1 MLESVVFRA
10 VTWCE
15 RRATTVIALMLLVAI
30 AAAIYVTHA
39 FRMDTDTANMIS
51 PTLPWRQQVAHFNE
65 LFPQNTGLLVVVVD
79 GKTPDAAE
87 DATAAL
93 FQKMSTRNDLFL
105 SVRRPDGGPYFEQH
119 GLLYLPKDQVQKI
132 ADSVIAAQ
140 PFIGSLTADPSLR
153 GLFNTLSTFVQGVES
168 NAIPVSRLEKP
179 LAAISRTL
187 SDALAGGK
195 QPLSWQTL
203 LIDRPAD
210 QNSLRHLI
218 LAQPKRDFTALKPGA
233 AASQFVRDQVKELGL
248 TAESGVSVRLTGPV
262 ALNDEEFG
270 TVAEGMG
277 LALAVCVALVLVFL
291 FAALRS
297 VKLIVATFATLIVG
311 LVLTFA
317 FAFLTIGSLNLIS
330 VGFAVM
336 FIGLSIDFGIQFG
349 VRYGQERFEHG
360 DAAALG
366 RTGSAMARPL
376 ALAAAAIA
384 LGFAAFIP
392 TAYRGVSE
400 LGLIALAGMAI
411 TLVLNFTLL
420 PALLTVLKPRS
431 APREMG
437 FAWAASVD
445 AFLLKRRWAVVGVW
459 ALITVA
465 GFALSPRMT
474 FDFNPLHLKDP
485 QAESMATMLDL
496 MRDPLRTPYEA
507 ELLAP
512 DIKTATEIAAKLKQ
526 LPEVY
531 AVITAQSLVPQDQKD
546 KIAILADLND
556 LMALSLEPVS
566 VAPAPSDDEVRAAL
580 RHCAERLRQA
590 MASSDIAMQLARL
603 LDQAAEEDPALYPQL
618 KKMLIDG
625 LMPRLTALKAAMTA
639 GEVNL
644 DTLPP
649 EVKRDWIAADGS
661 ARIAVFPSGDD
672 NNSENLAKFVAALRS
687 VAPDVTGPAVQI
699 YESGRA
705 VSDAFRT
712 ATLTALL
719 AVSLL
724 LFLVLR
730 RVRDVLYALAPLLAA
745 GGSVIL
751 IMVAFGMP
759 LNFANVI
766 ALPLLLGIGIA
777 FDIYFVVNWRRG
789 VKHPLSTATARAVLF
804 SALAT
809 GSSFGGLAVSNHPG
823 TASIGALLL
832 LGLAVV
838 LATIFTL
845 MPALMGEPPAADR
858 TGSGGGA

>member
-15 RRATTVIALMLLVAI
+15 RRAFAVVA
-30 AAAIYVTHA
+30 AMVLAAILAGVYVTHA

-51 PTLPWRQQVAHFNE
+51 PSLPWRQQVAHFNA

-79 GKTPDAAE
+79 GKTPDATE

-93 FQKMSTRNDLFL
+93 FQKMQGRTDLFM
-105 SVRRPDGGPYFEQH
+105 SVRRPDGGPYFAQH
-119 GLLYLPKDQVQKI
+119 GLLYLKKEEVQKI
-132 ADSVIAAQ
+132 ADSVIEAQ

-153 GLFNTLSTFVQGVES
+153 GLFDTLSTFVQGVES
-168 NAIPVSRLEKP
+168 NAVPIDRLEKP

-187 SDALAGGK
+187 SDGLAGGK

-210 QNSLRHLI
+210 SRTLRHII
-218 LAQPKRDFTALKPGA
+218 LAQPKRDFSALKPGA
-233 AASQFVRDQVKELGL
+233 VASQFVRDQVKALGI
-248 TAESGVSVRLTGPV
+248 AETGVTVRLTGPV

-277 LALAVCVALVLVFL
+277 LALVVSVALVLLFL

-297 VKLIVATFATLIVG
+297 VKLIFATFATLIVG
-311 LVLTFA
+311 LLLTFA

-349 VRYGQERFEHG
+349 VRYGQERFEQG
-360 DAAALG
+360 AAGSPSESILG
-366 RTGSAMARPL
+366 RTGRAMARPL

-431 APREMG
+431 VPREMG
-437 FAWAASVD
+437 FTWAAGVD
-445 AFLLKRRWAVVGVW
+445 AFLLKRRWIVVGIW
-459 ALITVA
+459 TLITIA
-465 GFALSPRMT
+465 GLALSPRLS

-485 QAESMATMLDL
+485 NVESMATMLDL
-496 MRDPLRTPYEA
+496 MHDPLSTPYES

-531 AVITAQSLVPQDQKD
+531 AAVTAQSLVPQDQEEKL
-546 KIAILADLND
+546 AILADLND
-556 LMALSLEPVS
+556 LMGLSLEPVS
-566 VAPAPSDDEVRAAL
+566 VREPPTDDEVRVAF
-580 RHCAERLRQA
+580 RRCAEKLRQG
-590 MASSDIAMQLARL
+590 MASSEIAMGLARL
-603 LDQAAEEDPALYPQL
+603 LDQAAEADPAVYPQL
-618 KKMLIDG
+618 KRMLVDG
-625 LMPRLTALKAAMTA
+625 LMPRLAALKAAMTA
-639 GEVNL
+639 GPVTLE
-644 DTLPP
+644 TLPP
-649 EVKRDWIAADGS
+649 EVKRDWIAADGT
-661 ARIAVFPSGDD
+661 ARVAIFPTGDD
-672 NNSENLAKFVAALRS
+672 NNSENLAKFVASLRT
-687 VAPDVTGPAVQI
+687 VAPDITGPAVQI

-712 ATLTALL
+712 ATLTAL
-719 AVSLL
+719 VTVTLL

-730 RVRDVLYALAPLLAA
+730 RLRDVLYALAPLVAAA
-745 GGSVIL
+745 GAVIL
-751 IMVAFGMP
+751 VMVVCGMP
-759 LNFANVI
+759 LNFANII

-777 FDIYFVVNWRRG
+777 FDIYFAVNWRRG
-789 VKHPLSTATARAVLF
+789 IEHPLSTATARAVLF

-838 LATIFTL
+838 LATIFTF
-845 MPALMGEPPAADR
+845 MPALMGRPP
-858 TGSGGGA
+858 GAR

>member
-15 RRATTVIALMLLVAI
+15 RRAFAVVA
-30 AAAIYVTHA
+30 AMVLAAILAGVYVTHA

-51 PTLPWRQQVAHFNE
+51 PSLPWRQQVAHFNA

-79 GKTPDAAE
+79 GKTPDATE

-93 FQKMSTRNDLFL
+93 FQKMQGRTDLFM
-105 SVRRPDGGPYFEQH
+105 SVRRPDGGPYFAQH
-119 GLLYLPKDQVQKI
+119 GLLYLKKEEVQKI
-132 ADSVIAAQ
+132 ADSVIEAQ

-153 GLFNTLSTFVQGVES
+153 GLFDTLSTFVQGVES
-168 NAIPVSRLEKP
+168 NAVPIDRLEKP

-187 SDALAGGK
+187 SDGLAGGK

-210 QNSLRHLI
+210 SRTLRHII
-218 LAQPKRDFTALKPGA
+218 LAQPKRDFSALKPGA
-233 AASQFVRDQVKELGL
+233 VASQFVRDQVKALGI
-248 TAESGVSVRLTGPV
+248 AETGVTVRLTGPV

-277 LALAVCVALVLVFL
+277 LALVVSVALVLLFL

-297 VKLIVATFATLIVG
+297 VKLIFATFATLIVG
-311 LVLTFA
+311 LLLTFA

-349 VRYGQERFEHG
+349 VRYGQERFEQG
-360 DAAALG
+360 AAGSPSESILG
-366 RTGSAMARPL
+366 RTGRAMARPL

-431 APREMG
+431 VPREMG
-437 FAWAASVD
+437 FTWAAGVD
-445 AFLLKRRWAVVGVW
+445 AFLLKRRWIVVGIW
-459 ALITVA
+459 TLITIA
-465 GFALSPRMT
+465 GLALSPRLS

-485 QAESMATMLDL
+485 NVESMATMLDL
-496 MRDPLRTPYEA
+496 MHDPLSTPYES

-531 AVITAQSLVPQDQKD
+531 AAVTAQSLVPQDQEEKL
-546 KIAILADLND
+546 AILADLND
-556 LMALSLEPVS
+556 LMGLSLEPVS
-566 VAPAPSDDEVRAAL
+566 VREPPTDDEVRVAF
-580 RHCAERLRQA
+580 RRCAEKLRQG
-590 MASSDIAMQLARL
+590 MASSEIAMGLARL
-603 LDQAAEEDPALYPQL
+603 LDQAAEADPAVYPQL
-618 KKMLIDG
+618 KRMLVDG
-625 LMPRLTALKAAMTA
+625 LMPRLAALKAAMTA
-639 GEVNL
+639 GPVTLE
-644 DTLPP
+644 TLPP
-649 EVKRDWIAADGS
+649 EVKRDWIAADGT
-661 ARIAVFPSGDD
+661 ARVAIFPTGDD
-672 NNSENLAKFVAALRS
+672 NNSENLAKFVASLRT
-687 VAPDVTGPAVQI
+687 VAPDITGPAVQI

-712 ATLTALL
+712 ATLTAL
-719 AVSLL
+719 VTVTLL

-730 RVRDVLYALAPLLAA
+730 RLRDVLYALAPLVAAA
-745 GGSVIL
+745 GAVIL
-751 IMVAFGMP
+751 VMVVCGMP
-759 LNFANVI
+759 LNFANII

-777 FDIYFVVNWRRG
+777 FDIYFAVNWRRG
-789 VKHPLSTATARAVLF
+789 IEHPLSTATARAVLF

-823 TASIGALLL
+823 TASIGAILL

-838 LATIFTL
+838 LATIFTF
-845 MPALMGEPPAADR
+845 MPALMGRPP
-858 TGSGGGA
+858 GAR

>member
-15 RRATTVIALMLLVAI
+15 RRALTVVGAMVLVAI
-30 AAAIYVTHA
+30 LAAVYVTHA

-51 PTLPWRQQVAHFNE
+51 PTLPWRQQVAHFNA

-79 GKTPDAAE
+79 GKTPDATE

-93 FQKMSTRNDLFL
+93 FQKMQSRTDLFM

-119 GLLYLPKDQVQKI
+119 GLLYLKKDEVQKI
-132 ADSVIAAQ
+132 ADSVIEAQ

-153 GLFNTLSTFVQGVES
+153 GLFDTLSTFVQGVES
-168 NAIPVSRLEKP
+168 NAVPISRLEKP

-187 SDALAGGK
+187 SDGLAGGK

-210 QNSLRHLI
+210 KNTLRHLI
-218 LAQPKRDFTALKPGA
+218 LAQPNRDFTALKPGA
-233 AASQFVRDQVKELGL
+233 VATRYVRDQIKELGL
-248 TAESGVSVRLTGPV
+248 ADTGVTVRLTGPV

-277 LALAVCVALVLVFL
+277 LALVVSVALVLIFL
-291 FAALRS
+291 LAALRS
-297 VKLIVATFATLIVG
+297 VKLIIATFATLIVG

-360 DAAALG
+360 EAGSPSESILG

-420 PALLTVLKPRS
+420 PALLTMLKPRS

-437 FAWAASVD
+437 FPWAAGVD
-445 AFLLKRRWAVVGVW
+445 AFLLKRRWVVIGVW
-459 ALITVA
+459 TLITLA
-465 GFALSPRMT
+465 GLALSPRLT

-485 QAESMATMLDL
+485 NVESMATMLDL
-496 MRDPLRTPYEA
+496 MRDPLRTPYES

-512 DIKTATEIAAKLKQ
+512 DIKTAAEIAAKLKE

-546 KIAILADLND
+546 KLAILSDLND
-556 LMALSLEPVS
+556 LMGLSLEPVS
-566 VAPAPSDDEVRAAL
+566 VREAPTDDEVRSSL
-580 RHCAERLRQA
+580 RRCAEKLRQA
-590 MASSDIAMQLARL
+590 MASSEIAMGLARL
-603 LDQAAEEDPALYPQL
+603 LDQAAEADPAAYPQL
-618 KKMLIDG
+618 KRMLVDG
-625 LMPRLTALKAAMTA
+625 LMPRLAALKAAMTA
-639 GEVNL
+639 GEVTL
-644 DTLPP
+644 DSLPP
-649 EVKRDWIAADGS
+649 EVKGDWIAADGT

-672 NNSENLAKFVAALRS
+672 NNSENLAKFVAALRT

-712 ATLTALL
+712 ATLTALIT
-719 AVSLL
+719 VTLL
-724 LFLVLR
+724 LFAVLR
-730 RVRDVLYALAPLLAA
+730 RVRDVLYALAPLVAAA
-745 GGSVIL
+745 GTVIL
-751 IMVAFGMP
+751 VMVLFGIP
-759 LNFANVI
+759 LNFANII

-777 FDIYFVVNWRRG
+777 FDIYFAVNWRRG
-789 VKHPLSTATARAVLF
+789 VQHPLSTATARAVLF

-823 TASIGALLL
+823 TAGIGALLL
-832 LGLAVV
+832 LGLAAV

-845 MPALMGEPPAADR
+845 MPSLMGRPP
-858 TGSGGGA
+858 GSSQL

>member
-15 RRATTVIALMLLVAI
+15 RRAIAVVAALLVAAI
-30 AAAIYVTHA
+30 LAAIFVVHA
-39 FRMDTDTANMIS
+39 FKMDTDTANMIS

-79 GKTPDAAE
+79 GKTPDATE

-93 FQKMSTRNDLFL
+93 FQKMQTRTDLFM

-119 GLLYLPKDQVQKI
+119 GLLYLPKDEVQKI
-132 ADSVIAAQ
+132 ADSVIEAQ

-153 GLFNTLSTFVQGVES
+153 GLFNTLSTFVQGVEAGAVPI
-168 NAIPVSRLEKP
+168 NRLEKP

-187 SDALAGGK
+187 SDGLAGAR

-210 QNSLRHLI
+210 QNTLRHLI

-233 AASQFVRDQVKELGL
+233 AASQFIRDEVKALGL
-248 TAESGVSVRLTGPV
+248 ESDIGVTVRLTGPV

-277 LALAVCVALVLVFL
+277 LALVVSVALVLIFL

-297 VKLIVATFATLIVG
+297 VKLIAATFATLIVG
-311 LVLTFA
+311 LLMTFA

-349 VRYGQERFEHG
+349 VRYGQERFEQG
-360 DAAALG
+360 EAGALA

-400 LGLIALAGMAI
+400 LGLIALGGMAI

-420 PALLTVLKPRS
+420 PALLTLMKPRS

-437 FAWAASVD
+437 FPWAAKVD
-445 AFLLKRRWAVVGVW
+445 SFLLKRRWPVVGVW
-459 ALITVA
+459 ALITIA
-465 GFALSPRMT
+465 GLAVSPYLA

-485 QAESMATMLDL
+485 HVESMATMLDL
-496 MRDPLRTPYEA
+496 MRDPLRTPYES

-512 DIKTATEIAAKLKQ
+512 DIKTATELAARLKQ
-526 LPEVY
+526 LPEVT
-531 AVITAQSLVPQDQKD
+531 AVVTAQSLVPQDQKD
-546 KIAILADLND
+546 KLAILSDLND
-556 LMALSLEPVS
+556 LMSLSLEPVT
-566 VAPAPSDDEVRAAL
+566 VAPPPSDDEVRAAF
-580 RHCAERLRQA
+580 RHCAEKLRQA
-590 MASSDIAMQLARL
+590 MASSDIAMGLARL
-603 LDQAAEEDPALYPQL
+603 LDQAAEADPAVYPQL
-618 KKMLIDG
+618 KRMLIDG
-625 LMPRLTALKAAMTA
+625 LMPRLSALKAAMTA
-639 GEVNL
+639 GQVTL

-649 EVKRDWIAADGS
+649 EVKNDWIAADGT
-661 ARIAVFPSGDD
+661 ARVAIFPSGDD

-712 ATLTALL
+712 ATLTAL
-719 AVSLL
+719 VTVTLL
-724 LFLVLR
+724 LFAVLR
-730 RVRDVLYALAPLLAA
+730 RLRDVLYALAPLVAA
-745 GGSVIL
+745 GGAVIL

-777 FDIYFVVNWRRG
+777 FDIYFAVNWRRG
-789 VKHPLSTATARAVLF
+789 TQRPLSTATARAVLF

-845 MPALMGEPPAADR
+845 MPSLMGPPPKENA
-858 TGSGGGA
+858 

>member
-1 MLESVVFRA
+1 MLESVVARA

-15 RRATTVIALMLLVAI
+15 RRAAAVVAVLLVA
-30 AAAIYVTHA
+30 AVLAGVYVIHA

-51 PTLPWRQQVAHFNE
+51 PELPWRKQVAQFNE

-79 GKTPDAAE
+79 GKTPDATE

-93 FQKMSTRNDLFL
+93 FQKMQSRTDLFL
-105 SVRRPDGGPYFEQH
+105 SVRRPDGGTYFEQH
-119 GLLYLPKDQVQKI
+119 GLLYLKKEEVQKI
-132 ADSVIAAQ
+132 ADSVIEAQ

-153 GLFNTLSTFVQGVES
+153 GLFNTLSTFVQGVET
-168 NAIPVSRLEKP
+168 NAVPIDRLEKP

-187 SDALAGGK
+187 SDGLAGGK

-203 LIDRPAD
+203 LLDRPGD
-210 QNSLRHLI
+210 QNTLRKLI

-233 AASQFVRDQVKELGL
+233 TASQYIRDEVKALGL
-248 TAESGVSVRLTGPV
+248 ESDIGVNVRLTGPV

-277 LALAVCVALVLVFL
+277 LALVVSIALVLIFL

-297 VKLIVATFATLIVG
+297 VKLIAATFATLIVG
-311 LVLTFA
+311 LLLTFA

-349 VRYGQERFEHG
+349 VRYGQERFELG
-360 DAAALG
+360 EAGALG

-420 PALLTVLKPRS
+420 PALLTLMKPRS

-437 FAWAASVD
+437 FPWAASVD
-445 AFLLKRRWAVVGVW
+445 AFLLKYRWPVVGLWAVV
-459 ALITVA
+459 TVA
-465 GFALSPRMT
+465 GLALSPKLT

-485 QAESMATMLDL
+485 NVESMATMLD
-496 MRDPLRTPYEA
+496 MMHDPMKTPYEA

-512 DIKTATEIAAKLKQ
+512 DIKTAQEFAAKLKA
-526 LPEVY
+526 LPEVFR
-531 AVITAQSLVPQDQKD
+531 VVTAQSLVPTDQKD
-546 KIAILADLND
+546 KLAILADLND
-556 LMALSLEPVS
+556 LMGLSLEPVS
-566 VAPAPSDDEVRAAL
+566 VDAPPTDDEVRVAF
-580 RHCAERLRQA
+580 RRCAERLRQA
-590 MASSDIAMQLARL
+590 MGSSEIAMGLARL
-603 LDQAAEEDPALYPQL
+603 LDQAAEADPAVYPQL
-618 KKMLIDG
+618 QKMLVDG
-625 LMPRLTALKAAMTA
+625 LMPRLAALKAAMTA
-639 GEVNL
+639 GEVTL
-644 DTLPP
+644 ETLPP
-649 EVKRDWIAADGS
+649 EIKRDWIAADGT
-661 ARIAVFPSGDD
+661 ARIAIFPSGDD
-672 NNSENLAKFVAALRS
+672 NNSENLARFVTALRG
-687 VAPDVTGPAVQI
+687 VAPDITGPAVQI

-719 AVSLL
+719 AVTLL
-724 LFLVLR
+724 LFAVLR

-777 FDIYFVVNWRRG
+777 FDIYFAVNWRRG
-789 VKHPLSTATARAVLF
+789 VRHPLSTATARAVLF

-832 LGLAVV
+832 LGLTVV

-845 MPALMGEPPAADR
+845 MPSLMGPPPNENAR
-858 TGSGGGA
+858 PG